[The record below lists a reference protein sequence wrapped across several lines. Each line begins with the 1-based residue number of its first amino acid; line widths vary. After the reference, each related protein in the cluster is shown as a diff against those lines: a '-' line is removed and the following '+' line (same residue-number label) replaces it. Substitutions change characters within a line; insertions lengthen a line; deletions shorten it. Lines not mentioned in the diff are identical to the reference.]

1 MANIIGPA
9 FNVTGINYNE
19 VGVRDATE
27 AFVSDIFAK
36 ILNSAQDDELFK
48 EDKLIPE
55 SNAEKWIK
63 EWINVEYANLLT
75 QQSLKPLVN
84 QIVSSFPPER

>member
-1 MANIIGPA
+1 MANLVGSA
-9 FNVTGINYNE
+9 FNVSGINYNE
-19 VGVRDATE
+19 VGIRDATE

-36 ILNSAQDDELFK
+36 ILNSAQNDELFK
-48 EDKLIPE
+48 EGKLIPE

-84 QIVSSFPPER
+84 QIVKSFPPER

>member
-1 MANIIGPA
+1 MANVIGPA
-9 FNVTGINYNE
+9 FNVSGINYNKIGLRE
-19 VGVRDATE
+19 ASE
-27 AFVSDIFAK
+27 AFVSNIFAK

-48 EDKLIPE
+48 EYKLIPE

-84 QIVSSFPPER
+84 QIVNSFPPER